1 MPTFNMFMKNI
12 NQIKAHNLF
21 DITNISLF
29 FRREIA
35 CEKKEYIC
43 NFK

>member
-1 MPTFNMFMKNI
+1 MPTFNMLMKNI
-12 NQIKAHNLF
+12 RRIKAHNLF
-21 DITNISLF
+21 KIKNVSLF

-35 CEKKEYIC
+35 CEKEENIC